1 MGGGTC
7 KIGCVTHIA
16 HLWLFF
22 ILVLSVVVQ
31 PGMDMAYILGS
42 TLTGGLRMGFIAIFG
57 IMGGAI
63 YHVTIGTLGIGV
75 LLKLYPAAFDFML
88 LAGSLYIAW
97 IGYSIMRNAAAFQL
111 KPETKIQTTA
121 QTFRRGVL
129 TNVLNPKAYL
139 FTLAVYPQFIR
150 PEYGPL
156 VLQASVLWLIVAMTQ
171 IGVYG
176 FVVVA
181 AGNVRRWL
189 TSPDSAVMVS
199 RAVGIVLILGAV
211 LTAISG
217 WRNL

>member
-1 MGGGTC
+1 
-7 KIGCVTHIA
+7 VTHFA

-22 ILVLSVVVQ
+22 VLVLSVVVQ

-42 TLTGGLRMGFIAIFG
+42 TLTSGLRIGFIAIFG
-57 IMGGAI
+57 IMGGAV

-75 LLKLYPAAFDFML
+75 LLKIFPAAFDLML
-88 LAGSLYIAW
+88 LAGSIYLAW
-97 IGYSIMRNAAAFQL
+97 IGYSIIRNAVAFRLQ
-111 KPETKIQTTA
+111 PGTKIQTVA

-156 VLQASVLWLIVAMTQ
+156 MLQASVMWLIVAAVQ
-171 IGVYG
+171 LGVYG

-181 AGNVRRWL
+181 AGSVRHWL
-189 TSPDSAVMVS
+189 ASPYSAVLVS
-199 RAVGIVLILGAV
+199 RIVGIVLILGAV
-211 LTAISG
+211 FTAISG
-217 WRNL
+217 WRNF

>member
-1 MGGGTC
+1 M
-7 KIGCVTHIA
+7 THLA

-42 TLTGGLRMGFIAIFG
+42 TLTGGIRMGFMAIFG
-57 IMGGAI
+57 IMAGAM

-75 LLKLYPAAFDFML
+75 LLKLFPAAFDLML

-97 IGYSIMRNAAAFQL
+97 IGYSIVRNAAAFQV
-111 KPETKIQTTA
+111 KPETRIQTPA
-121 QTFRRGVL
+121 QTFLRGVL

-156 VLQASVLWLIVAMTQ
+156 ALQASVMWLIIAVIQ
-171 IGVYG
+171 ISVYG
-176 FVVVA
+176 SVVLA
-181 AGNVRRWL
+181 ANVVRRWL
-189 TSPDSAVMVS
+189 TSPDSAVIVS
-199 RAVGIVLILGAV
+199 RVVGGILIAGAV
-211 LTAISG
+211 FTAISG
-217 WRNL
+217 WRSL

>member
-1 MGGGTC
+1 M
-7 KIGCVTHIA
+7 THLA

-42 TLTGGLRMGFIAIFG
+42 TLTGGIRMGFMAIFG
-57 IMGGAI
+57 IMAGAM

-75 LLKLYPAAFDFML
+75 LLKLFPAAFDLML

-97 IGYSIMRNAAAFQL
+97 IGYSIARNAAAFQV
-111 KPETKIQTTA
+111 KPETRIQTPA
-121 QTFRRGVL
+121 QTFLRGVL

-156 VLQASVLWLIVAMTQ
+156 ALQASVMWLIIAVIQ
-171 IGVYG
+171 ISVYG
-176 FVVVA
+176 SVVLA
-181 AGNVRRWL
+181 ANVVRRWL
-189 TSPDSAVMVS
+189 TSPDSAVIVS
-199 RAVGIVLILGAV
+199 RVVGGILIAGAV
-211 LTAISG
+211 FTAISG
-217 WRNL
+217 WRSL

>member
-1 MGGGTC
+1 M
-7 KIGCVTHIA
+7 THLA

-42 TLTGGLRMGFIAIFG
+42 TLTGGLRMGFMAIFG
-57 IMGGAI
+57 IMAGAV

-75 LLKLYPAAFDFML
+75 LLKLFPAAFDFML

-97 IGYSIMRNAAAFQL
+97 IGYSILRNAAAFQL
-111 KPETKIQTTA
+111 KPETKIQTTV

-156 VLQASVLWLIVAMTQ
+156 AVQAASLWVIVAVTQ
-171 IGVYG
+171 ISVYG
-176 FVVVA
+176 SVVLA
-181 AGNVRRWL
+181 ANVVRRWL
-189 TSPDSAVMVS
+189 TSPDSAVIVS
-199 RAVGIVLILGAV
+199 RVVGGILIAGAV
-211 LTAISG
+211 LTAVSG
-217 WRNL
+217 WRSL